1 MDISKS
7 NDKKNGILYLLM
19 LIAAIAVIIFSVIGI
34 ATMTGHMPSALSKN
48 DTDIRHEPTNKE
60 ELASR
65 SGEAV
70 NAPAPESTSTR
81 PRAAARGGASCSDCG
96 VVESIRAVENKGQ
109 GSGVGAVA
117 GGVVGGV
124 LGNQFGHGGGRTAM
138 TVVGAGAGAF
148 AGNEVEKNMN
158 RTVSYQV
165 RVRMN
170 DGTYRTVQE
179 RSRPPFNIGQ
189 KVRVTNHGIVAA
201 G

>member
-1 MDISKS
+1 VDISRS
-7 NDKKNGILYLLM
+7 NEKKNGILYLLM
-19 LIAAIAVIIFSVIGI
+19 LIAAIAVILFSVIGI

-48 DTDIRHEPTNKE
+48 DPDIKREPTNKE
-60 ELASR
+60 QAATR
-65 SGEAV
+65 SGEAP
-70 NAPAPESTSTR
+70 NTTAPAATR

-109 GSGVGAVA
+109 GSGVGAVT

-148 AGNEVEKNMN
+148 TGNEIEKNMN

-165 RVRMN
+165 RVRMH
-170 DGTYRTVQE
+170 DGTYRTVHE
-179 RSRPPFNIGQ
+179 RSRPPFNVGQ
-189 KVRVTNHGIVAA
+189 RVRVTDHGVVAA